1 MAEDN
6 IDVNVELSEL
16 EDAVAKDKDKDS
28 FLKYYE
34 PFNQNVYNAYDK
46 LRSFARDHNAQM
58 SHPEVV
64 ILGPISHGKSSLLE
78 AIIGYQFNHIGLG
91 FATKRPLYINY
102 VINPE
107 ANEPKITLKRNIM
120 INSPGTDRDMVVTL
134 DKLGEE
140 IAKRMD
146 KVGKDSIF
154 VQFESNKTTNI
165 TYIDTPGI
173 PDEDSPDYEQVIDIV
188 TNIAKSPNRLL
199 ICVEEASDF
208 NKLRM
213 TKIIKTV
220 DPDLSRTIFVYTK
233 FNSQIQLL
241 NSMSLVNRYLNSII
255 VDPKTF
261 LVSLPSLKVR
271 RKQTTPESFQRVI
284 YQAFRR
290 DINNLEQLQ
299 YDKRFDRNIGI
310 FALRNFLNNRI
321 WKLYQEGIPEV
332 LKCIKSKKQETERM
346 IQELKRQQQELDLSK
361 FREIS
366 SNYSVEFLQTIERLI
381 VGTSEGIPNI
391 NGQTLEEEK
400 SAQGDADWV
409 DSYNHPIQFD
419 PEKSNVPYYNTKI
432 YGGQQFERLLAEF
445 KAICDRTEIKELSM
459 DDIATASGINKV
471 NNVPNNTW
479 AAADLVQQQIQETFI
494 PIIEQLQK
502 RAVYIMKRLYDIADR
517 ILSSKKK
524 KFLSQS
530 SSIQNISNVYQ
541 YPYFTNYIKDLFIK
555 FIEKQSKICK
565 DKCMDEFYSSK
576 TIFWE
581 MTEFTDFKLPTD
593 AEKSPELSLKA
604 VSSLAS
610 DLFNSIRDRIS
621 TNVILKLYNF
631 FLVPVQL
638 ELWNEIQ
645 TKVTTMSNEQLEQYF
660 QVNSIKEKFKNEE
673 KSLESRLI
681 KIDDQINQFSEIAQ
695 YISNPSSSTLT
706 TEKPKKVNEKKPI
719 GKR

>member
-1 MAEDN
+1 MDE
-6 IDVNVELSEL
+6 
-16 EDAVAKDKDKDS
+16 AVSKDQDKDLY
-28 FLKYYE
+28 LKYYE
-34 PFNQNVYNAYDK
+34 SFNQSVYNAYDK

-58 SHPEVV
+58 NHPEVV

-78 AIIGYQFNHIGLG
+78 AIIGYQFNHVGLG

-120 INSPGTDRDMVVTL
+120 INSPGADRDMVVTL
-134 DKLGEE
+134 DKLGGE
-140 IAKRMD
+140 ISKRMD
-146 KVGKDSIF
+146 KVGKEVVF

-173 PDEDSPDYEQVIDIV
+173 PDEDSPDYDQVIDIV
-188 TNIAKSPNRLL
+188 TNIAKVPNRIL
-199 ICVEEASDF
+199 ICVEEASDYS
-208 NKLRM
+208 KLRM

-220 DPDLSRTIFVYTK
+220 DPDLSRTIFAYTK
-233 FNSQIQLL
+233 FNTQVQLL

-255 VDPKTF
+255 IDPKTF

-271 RKQTTPESFQRVI
+271 RKQTTSESFQKVV

-290 DINNLEQLQ
+290 DVNNLEQLQ

-310 FALRNFLNNRI
+310 FALRNFLNNLI
-321 WKLYQEGIPEV
+321 WKQYQEGIPEV
-332 LKCIKSKKQETERM
+332 LKCMKVKKQETEKFL
-346 IQELKRQQQELDLSK
+346 QAVKNQQQELVASK

-381 VGTSEGIPNI
+381 VGTSEGIPSI

-502 RAVYIMKRLYDIADR
+502 RAVYIMKRLYDITDR

-524 KFLSQS
+524 KLASSSSQS
-530 SSIQNISNVYQ
+530 TSIQNISNVYQ

-555 FIEKQSKICK
+555 FVERQSKVCK
-565 DKCMDEFYSSK
+565 EKCMDEFYSSK

-581 MTEFTDFKLPTD
+581 LTEFTDFKLPTD
-593 AEKSPELSLKA
+593 SEQNPELSLKA
-604 VSSLAS
+604 VSKLAS

-631 FLVPVQL
+631 FLVPIQL

-645 TKVTTMSNEQLEQYF
+645 VKVSTMTDEQLDQYF
-660 QVNSIKEKFKNEE
+660 QINSIKEKIKGEE
-673 KSLESRLI
+673 KVLETKLL
-681 KIDDQINQFSEIAQ
+681 KIEEQMNQFSELAQ
-695 YISNPSSSTLT
+695 RISNPSSPEVE
-706 TEKPKKVNEKKPI
+706 EKPAKVNAKTTTAKK
-719 GKR
+719 